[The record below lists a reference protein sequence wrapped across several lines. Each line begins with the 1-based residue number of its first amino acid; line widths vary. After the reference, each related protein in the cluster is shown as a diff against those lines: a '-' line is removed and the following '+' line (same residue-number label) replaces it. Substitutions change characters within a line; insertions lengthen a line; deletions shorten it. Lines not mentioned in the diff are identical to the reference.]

1 MQMIHKHTHTYT
13 VRGRLALATGRGRGR
28 AATGRA
34 CARVLCPALFVFE
47 NYESKPD

>member
-1 MQMIHKHTHTYT
+1 MQMIHKHTH
-13 VRGRLALATGRGRGR
+13 VHRERGRLALATGRGR

-34 CARVLCPALFVFE
+34 CARFLCPALFVFE